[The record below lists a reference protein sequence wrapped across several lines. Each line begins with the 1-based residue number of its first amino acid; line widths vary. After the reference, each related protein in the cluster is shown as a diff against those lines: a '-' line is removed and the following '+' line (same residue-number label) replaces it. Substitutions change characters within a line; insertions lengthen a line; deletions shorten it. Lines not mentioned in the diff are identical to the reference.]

1 MLRKDALA
9 AAKAEFNNVY
19 ELLEARGYLAQSN
32 DPEGVREYL
41 AEPGAVYYI
50 GFDPTADSLHIGH
63 FIQVIISMWMQ
74 AYGHQAIFVA
84 GGGTGLIGDP
94 SGRQDLRKVLT
105 EDQVEQN
112 VSCFKAQFEALLD
125 HDQLEVINNANWL
138 KDIKYI
144 DYLREIGPH
153 FTVNRMLAA
162 ECYKSRLDIG
172 LTFLEFNYMTMQ
184 AYDFLKLFRERNCRL
199 QFGGDDQWSNVLAG
213 ADLIRRVEGGQ
224 AYAQT
229 FALLTTSDGKKMG
242 KTADGAIW
250 LDPSKTSP
258 FEMYQYLRNIED
270 ASVIKLM
277 KILTL
282 MPLSEIEKY
291 ERLSG
296 SELNEAKI
304 RLAMEC
310 TSLVHGVEAAEA
322 ARQQAE
328 ALFHGAGS
336 AEGMET
342 HHLTAQEL
350 EQTLLDVLTEIGF
363 IPSKSEGRRLMKQGG
378 IYIGDEPI
386 SDFNYPLSSIDFS
399 AGPVVIRRG
408 KKHHIRLAI

>member
-105 EDQVEQN
+105 EDQVEHN

-125 HDQLEVINNANWL
+125 HDQLEVINNADWL

-282 MPLSEIEKY
+282 MPLAEIEKY

-310 TSLVHGVEAAEA
+310 TSLVHGGEAAEA

-342 HHLTAQEL
+342 HHLTTEEL